1 MSCVNFKTKEKNN
14 KWREVALDLEKEKTI
29 PKYFGVDTE
38 TRVDELLQNNI
49 TLFDWIRKNQGF
61 PYFIGRRINGE
72 NALTS
77 EEMSFISSNGSKTI
91 PILTAVTEKSAKDNA
106 KIAITLLEDLKI
118 ERNTPVFVEIDAEKV
133 TDEFLKDFATEVL
146 SSGYIPGFYVDTDS
160 YNNFD
165 RLFSRAYQANEELMK
180 QCKIWALSPE
190 MEEFYETKN
199 GHNEKPDIWGP
210 FAPSCISKEQISFW
224 QYGRKCHPIN
234 TYKGDRADFNLNLTI
249 VPSNIFS
256 VCETKVLSYNFSKD
270 KNYNFEVCV
279 TDGDNIETVNLN
291 CDFIKAKSNSLLV
304 NDKLYAK
311 LINSSHDILEL
322 VICQNNDMFSS
333 KTIVTEGSALIKFV
347 FISKESSRVYHFE
360 KIVSLEECELLKDI
374 ITNSA
379 VTENE
384 EEIQKV
390 SAQET
395 WFAKFV
401 MNNSFNNDN
410 VSKAISEQTDS
421 VVENYMYKAN
431 NDIFASEI
439 INVSKMR
446 SSIIG
451 DDNNIFA
458 TIPQSVVKQS
468 GSEYCTIKDVYGR
481 PATAYYKDTMLYYD
495 GTYISKIAI
504 WSLNPTITS
513 AQNADRLVEF
523 TYQKT
528 YNAFVYYYP
537 NTDTIR
543 VVYCDNDQTYV
554 VTSNTQISLNL
565 VGCHTAY
572 INRCSFE
579 VCLGG
584 NNTGDVD
591 FLDDALSGL
600 GYATSSIKVL
610 GKLVG
615 VVSNI
620 YAGFSFLNEVA
631 DAITNYNYSNATHEY
646 SFYPECNLVTKQV
659 GSTFEP
665 VLGYKNSL
673 LKIRATLDNV
683 TIYPNSA
690 VFCQVQ
696 TKVLSTFAGNN
707 ETIYIGGPT
716 ALQ

>member
-14 KWREVALDLEKEKTI
+14 KWREVALDLEKEKSI

-133 TDEFLKDFATEVL
+133 TDEFLKEFATEVL
-146 SSGYIPGFYVDTDS
+146 SGGYIPGFYVDTDS

-234 TYKGDRADFNLNLTI
+234 TYKGDKAYFNLNLTI
-249 VPSNIFS
+249 EPSNVFS
-256 VCETKVLSYNFSKD
+256 VSEAKVVSYNFAKD

-304 NDKLYAK
+304 NDKIYAK
-311 LINSSHDILEL
+311 NINSSHNILEF
-322 VICQNNDMFSS
+322 VICQNNDVLSS
-333 KTIVTEGSALIKFV
+333 KTIVIEGTTLIKFA

-360 KIVSLEECELLKDI
+360 KLVSLEECELFKDI
-374 ITNSA
+374 NTNST

-390 SAQET
+390 SAQEI
-395 WFAKFV
+395 WFTKFV
-401 MNNSFNNDN
+401 MNDTFNNDN
-410 VSKAISEQTDS
+410 GSKADSEQTDS
-421 VVENYMYKAN
+421 IVENYMYKAHE
-431 NDIFASEI
+431 DIFSSEI

-446 SSIIG
+446 SSVSG
-451 DDNNIFA
+451 DDYNIFA
-458 TIPQSVVKQS
+458 TIPQSAVKRS
-468 GSEYCTIKDVYGR
+468 GSECCTLKDVYGR
-481 PATAYYKDTMLYYD
+481 PTTAYYKDTLRDYD

-504 WSLNPTITS
+504 WSLNPVIDS

-523 TYQKT
+523 TYQKA
-528 YNAFVYYYP
+528 YNALTIYNP
-537 NTDTIR
+537 STDIIQ
-543 VVYCDNDQTYV
+543 VMYCDNDRTYV
-554 VTSNTQISLNL
+554 STSQTQISLNL

-579 VCLGG
+579 VCTGG
-584 NNTGDVD
+584 NNT
-591 FLDDALSGL
+591 
-600 GYATSSIKVL
+600 
-610 GKLVG
+610 
-615 VVSNI
+615 
-620 YAGFSFLNEVA
+620 NEVDLTGTLLGVLKYPLSIIA
-631 DAITNYNYSNATHEY
+631 DVYSVLSTASDIITNYNLNQAENEY
-646 SFYPECNLVTKQV
+646 VLYPECGMVTKQV
-659 GSTFEP
+659 GSTYQP
-665 VLGYKNSL
+665 VLGFKNAF
-673 LKIRATLDNV
+673 LKIRCTLDNV
-683 TIYPNSA
+683 TIYPTSKLYY
-690 VFCQVQ
+690 QVE
-696 TKVLSTFAGNN
+696 TKVLSTFNGGN
-707 ETIYIGGPT
+707 ETIYLGGSEY
-716 ALQ
+716 LQ

>member
-14 KWREVALDLEKEKTI
+14 KWREVALDLEKEKSI
-29 PKYFGVDTE
+29 PKYFGVDTQ

-72 NALTS
+72 DALTS
-77 EEMSFISSNGSKTI
+77 EEMSYISSNGSKVI
-91 PILTAVTEKSAKDNA
+91 PILTIVSEKSAKDNA
-106 KIAITLLEDLKI
+106 RIAITLLEDLKI
-118 ERNTPVFVEIDAEKV
+118 ERNTPVFVEIDANKV
-133 TDEFLKDFATEVL
+133 TDEFLKEFATEVL
-146 SSGYIPGFYVDTDS
+146 SGGYIPGFYVDTDS

-180 QCKIWALSPE
+180 QCKIWALSPQ

-234 TYKGDRADFNLNLTI
+234 TYKGDKADFNLNLTI
-249 VPSNIFS
+249 EPSNVFS
-256 VCETKVLSYNFSKD
+256 VSEAKVLNYNFAKD
-270 KNYNFEVCV
+270 KNHNFEVCV
-279 TDGDNIETVNLN
+279 TDGDNIETVNLY

-304 NDKLYAK
+304 NDKVYAK
-311 LINSSHDILEL
+311 NINSSHNILEF

-333 KTIVTEGSALIKFV
+333 KTIVTEGNALIKFAFV
-347 FISKESSRVYHFE
+347 SKESSRVYHFE
-360 KIVSLEECELLKDI
+360 KIVSLGECELLKDI
-374 ITNSA
+374 ITNST

-390 SAQET
+390 SVQET

-401 MNNSFNNDN
+401 MHNVLINDN
-410 VSKAISEQTDS
+410 GSKANSEQTDS
-421 VVENYMYKAN
+421 IVENYMYKPN
-431 NDIFASEI
+431 EDIFASEI

-446 SSIIG
+446 SSISG
-451 DDNNIFA
+451 DTYNIFA
-458 TIPQSVVKQS
+458 TIPQSAVKRS
-468 GSEYCTIKDVYGR
+468 GSECCTIKDIYGR
-481 PATAYYKDTMLYYD
+481 PTTAYYKDTLRDYD
-495 GTYISKIAI
+495 GTYISKVAI
-504 WSLNPTITS
+504 WTLNPAISS

-523 TYQKT
+523 TYQKA

-537 NTDTIR
+537 STDRIQ

-584 NNTGDVD
+584 NNTGNVD
-591 FLDDALSGL
+591 FLDDALSAL

-620 YAGFSFLNEVA
+620 YAGFSFLSEVS
-631 DAITNYNYSNATHEY
+631 DAITNYNYSKATHEY

-659 GSTFEP
+659 GSTFQP

-690 VFCQVQ
+690 IYCQVQ